1 MYTAFA
7 SVYDRLMAD
16 VDYLAWARFYHELME
31 RYGVP
36 AERYANARAVR
47 AASPLR

>member
-31 RYGVP
+31 LKTWLEIKMVMP
-36 AERYANARAVR
+36 
-47 AASPLR
+47 

>member
-16 VDYLAWARFYHELME
+16 VDYLAWARFYHELMD

-36 AERYANARAVR
+36 RGKV
-47 AASPLR
+47 

>member
-31 RYGVP
+31 R
-36 AERYANARAVR
+36 
-47 AASPLR
+47 